1 MVNGSHVAKIYKEGT
16 TKEDIEAGEAK
27 KQWKFDAA
35 IDSLVSFNISG
46 EEKADGKL
54 EVNGDNEGISSAL
67 HMTIEGGEIT
77 ISSADDAI
85 NASEDGVSVLT
96 INGGTITCDAGA
108 GKEGDG
114 IDSNGWIIQNGGCV
128 TAYAN
133 PDSQDSGI
141 DSDLGIYINGGVL
154 FASGNMYDEVS
165 ADSEQAFMVLIFSEQ
180 VEGGQF
186 LMLKDSSDEPVAA
199 FCAPNDFT
207 TMVYSSDLLSDG
219 DYTLYKAASVT
230 GEQNGG
236 IYTNITDY
244 EEGVQ
249 LQYSSAGMMGPNG
262 GSREFGGQ
270 MREKREG
277 MELPPE
283 GEADDRFKDREN
295 IEKPEGAEEG
305 LMPELPEGTEGQIP
319 ELPEGME
326 KGQMPESPE
335 GSEEGQMP
343 EPPEGSEEGQVPEE
357 FGKMGGEQGLEADSE
372 PSTIFT
378 IFGKQNIFS
387 QITEIQQERA

>member
-1 MVNGSHVAKIYKEGT
+1 NDDAEAASKEVDTSPAGFNLVLADGSENVVNGSHVAKIYKEGT

-141 DSDLGIYINGGVL
+141 DSDLGIYMNGGVL

-165 ADSEQAFMVLIFSEQ
+165 ADSEQAFMVRSFSEQ

-186 LMLKDSSDEPVAA
+186 LMLKDSSNESVAA

-262 GSREFGGQ
+262 GSRGFGGQ

-283 GEADDRFKDREN
+283 GEAGDRFKDREK

-305 LMPELPEGTEGQIP
+305 QMPEL
-319 ELPEGME
+319 
-326 KGQMPESPE
+326 PE
-335 GSEEGQMP
+335 GSEEGQA
-343 EPPEGSEEGQVPEE
+343 PEE
-357 FGKMGGEQGLEADSE
+357 FGKMGGEQGLEAGSE

-378 IFGKQNIFS
+378 ISGKQNIFS
-387 QITEIQQERA
+387 QITEIQQEKA